1 MLLTK
6 GELYKGK
13 DRTGGTS
20 SLRCKENDEIRV
32 KVNTVAMYIA
42 NIF

>member
-20 SLRCKENDEIRV
+20 SLRHKDNDEIRV
-32 KVNTVAMYIA
+32 KVNIVALYYS
-42 NIF
+42 